1 LRTIGVVTVGRS
13 DYGIF
18 LPVLREISGD
28 PDLKLCL
35 MATGMHLSP
44 EFGLTVEAIEND
56 GFNVDD
62 RIEMLLSSDSPEGV
76 AKSMGLGIIGFAQAY
91 SRFQPD
97 ILLVLGDRFETL
109 AAVTASLPYQIP
121 VAHIHGGES
130 TEGLIDE
137 PIRHAITKMSHL
149 HFTSMEGYAERVI
162 QMGEEPW
169 RVVVSGAPALDNLL
183 QMDLLSQAELVS
195 EHGLNMARPTLLVT
209 YHPVTLDYE
218 QTGPHMSELLTA
230 LAVIDMDII
239 FTYPNADTR
248 SRVIIDMVQE
258 FVNQHDRAKI
268 AVNLGTRAYSSVMK
282 YATAMVGNSSSGI
295 IEAAS
300 FELPVVNIGDRQ
312 QGRAHGENVIDVGD
326 SAGPIQEAIRIAVSP
341 YFRAGLSGMTNP
353 YGDGHAA
360 AKIVEVTKKIP
371 LDRNLLQKRFYETG
385 VKPVADPISG
395 RS

>member
-1 LRTIGVVTVGRS
+1 VVTVGRS

-18 LPVLREISGD
+18 LPVLREISED

-35 MATGMHLSP
+35 IATGMHLSP

-76 AKSMGLGIIGFAQAY
+76 AKSVGLGIIGFAQAY

-137 PIRHAITKMSHL
+137 PIRHSIKMSHL
-149 HFTSMEGYAERVI
+149 HFTSMERYAERVI

-169 RVVVSGAPALDNLL
+169 RVVASGAPALDNLL
-183 QMDLLSQAELVS
+183 RMNLLSQAELAS
-195 EHGLNMARPTLLVT
+195 EHGLDMTRPTLLVT
-209 YHPVTLDYE
+209 YHPVTLDSE
-218 QTGPHMSELLTA
+218 QTGPHMSELLAA
-230 LAVIDMDII
+230 LAEIDMGII

-258 FVNQHDRAKI
+258 FVNRHEKAKI
-268 AVNLGTRAYSSVMK
+268 MVNLGTRAYFSVMEH
-282 YATAMVGNSSSGI
+282 ATAMIGNSSSGI

-300 FELPVVNIGDRQ
+300 FKLPVVNIGDRQ

-326 SAGPIQEAIRIAVSP
+326 SAGQIQEGIRTAVSP
-341 YFRAGLSGMTNP
+341 DFRAGLAGMTNP

-360 AKIVEVTKKIP
+360 AKIVEVLKKTP

-385 VKPVADPISG
+385 VTPIADPIPG
-395 RS
+395 RG